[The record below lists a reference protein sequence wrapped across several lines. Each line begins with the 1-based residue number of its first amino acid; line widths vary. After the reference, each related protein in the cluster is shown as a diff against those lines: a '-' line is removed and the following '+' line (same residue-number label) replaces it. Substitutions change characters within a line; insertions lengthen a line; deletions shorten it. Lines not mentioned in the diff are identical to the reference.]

1 MLQMTVALTTNICS
15 AEGCSPIDKNFE
27 EHLVSKLLIL
37 NSHPFGIWF
46 LLPRVCPPVL
56 AIVAA
61 QLGGSVRVHA
71 RLPVLAAA
79 GRGGPRLAQGCF
91 VVGYL
96 LKPMRWN
103 PVVVGPEKRQ
113 PLSSSV
119 YMQLLET
126 MCKLTRGSP
135 ITVALTKP
143 LTEDNF
149 HWLPRILLL
158 CLGWFRSTPI
168 SITIPSCVRG
178 VLLMIVSIGLMST
191 QLMRPVTELAVVS
204 LWAVSGTSFSEM
216 GTQNSLVLWIQLQ
229 VVLS

>member
-1 MLQMTVALTTNICS
+1 MLPMTVALSTNICS

-96 LKPMRWN
+96 
-103 PVVVGPEKRQ
+103 
-113 PLSSSV
+113 SSSV

-149 HWLPRILLL
+149 HWLPRILLR
-158 CLGWFRSTPI
+158 LGGFRSTPI

>member
-1 MLQMTVALTTNICS
+1 MLQMTVELSNNICS
-15 AEGCSPIDKNFE
+15 AEGCSPVDKNFE
-27 EHLVSKLLIL
+27 EHLVSKLPIL
-37 NSHPFGIWF
+37 NSHPLGIWF
-46 LLPRVCPPVL
+46 LLPRVRPPVL

-96 LKPMRWN
+96 S
-103 PVVVGPEKRQ
+103 G
-113 PLSSSV
+113 SV

-149 HWLPRILLL
+149 YWLPRILLL
-158 CLGWFRSTPI
+158 RLGWFRSTPI
-168 SITIPSCVRG
+168 SISIPSCVRG
-178 VLLMIVSIGLMST
+178 VLLMIVSIGLMPT

-216 GTQNSLVLWIQLQ
+216 GAQNSLVLWIQLQ
-229 VVLS
+229 IVLS

>member
-1 MLQMTVALTTNICS
+1 MLQMTVELSNNICS
-15 AEGCSPIDKNFE
+15 AEGCSPVDKNFE
-27 EHLVSKLLIL
+27 EHLVSKLPIL

-61 QLGGSVRVHA
+61 QLGGSVRIHA

-91 VVGYL
+91 VVG
-96 LKPMRWN
+96 N
-103 PVVVGPEKRQ
+103 
-113 PLSSSV
+113 LSGSV

-149 HWLPRILLL
+149 YWLPRILLL
-158 CLGWFRSTPI
+158 RLGWFRSTPI
-168 SITIPSCVRG
+168 SISIPSCVRG
-178 VLLMIVSIGLMST
+178 VLLMIVSIGLMPT

-216 GTQNSLVLWIQLQ
+216 GAQNSLVLWVQLQ
-229 VVLS
+229 IVLS